1 MKLQPPEVFRRLELG
16 AHERTDSFGLKLKAH
31 FEEELSRLRQKNDAS
46 SLTEIQTAALRG
58 NIQFLKGFL
67 SLWDPPLPQVAPA
80 ARPGPRPD
88 YGAQY
93 G

>member
-1 MKLQPPEVFRRLELG
+1 MKPEPPKIFRLELG
-16 AHERTDSFGLKLKAH
+16 AHERVDPFGLKLKAH
-31 FEEELSRLRQKNDAS
+31 FEEELARLRQRNDAPG
-46 SLTEIQTAALRG
+46 LTEIQTAALRG

-67 SLWDPPLPQVAPA
+67 SLWDPPLPQVATA

-88 YGAQY
+88 YGAKY